1 MRKGDLVGQYR
12 LLGDFTTAGG
22 GMSMWTLAERDS
34 RTFFLKQ
41 FLAPKYP
48 LPGGPG
54 TEKTNA
60 RRRQECAR
68 FERHHHR
75 VMDLLRSRSMPGGNL
90 VVTIDFF
97 RVDGVYYKVTE
108 AVDVSAMSIANIA
121 SLPLAKRL
129 LILKTVT
136 HSVGILHAANLVHGD
151 IKADNVLIKRTETG
165 HYAAKLID
173 FDNCFVAGD
182 PPEPEETVGDAAFLS
197 PELAAHLCGRA
208 PTHTIS
214 TASDIF
220 ALGVLFTL
228 YLTGAE
234 PVVAGVGC
242 DGLHVH
248 ERVATGGVAVTDWRD
263 IPRDISDTV
272 GRMLLLDAR
281 RRPTAADVLAAL
293 QGRPAATPTE
303 AVTPRLRGD
312 LLDRSAAATAATSP
326 VALRGSLLRARSG
339 R

>member
-1 MRKGDLVGQYR
+1 MRKGDLVGPYR
-12 LLGDFTTAGG
+12 LLDDFTTAGG
-22 GMSMWTLAERDS
+22 GMSMWTFAERDG

-60 RRRQECAR
+60 RRRQECER

-75 VMDLLRSRSMPGGNL
+75 VMDLLRPRSVPGGNL

-97 RVDGVYYKVTE
+97 RVAGVYYKVTE
-108 AVDVSAMSIANIA
+108 AVDVSAMSVDDIAT
-121 SLPLAKRL
+121 LPLSKRL

-136 HSVGILHAANLVHGD
+136 HSIGILHAANLVHGD

-173 FDNCFVAGD
+173 FDNCFVAGE
-182 PPEPEETVGDAAFLS
+182 PPEPEETVGDAAYLS
-197 PELAAHLCGRA
+197 PELAAHLCGRPA
-208 PTHTIS
+208 THKVS
-214 TASDIF
+214 TSSDIF

-228 YLTGAE
+228 YLTGSE
-234 PVVAGVGC
+234 PVVAGAGC

-248 ERVATGGVAVTDWRD
+248 ERVATGGTAVTDWPD
-263 IPRDISDTV
+263 IPRDISGTV
-272 GRMLLLDAR
+272 GQMLILDAR
-281 RRPTAADVLAAL
+281 SRPTAADVLAAL
-293 QGRPAATPTE
+293 QGRPAATSVEET
-303 AVTPRLRGD
+303 TPRLRGH
-312 LLDRSAAATAATSP
+312 LLDRPAAATSP
-326 VALRGSLLRARSG
+326 VTLHGSLVRAGSG

>member
-12 LLGDFTTAGG
+12 LLDDFTTAGG
-22 GMSMWTLAERDS
+22 GMSMWTLAERDG
-34 RTFFLKQ
+34 RTYFLKQ

-60 RRRQECAR
+60 RRRQECER

-75 VMDLLRSRSMPGGNL
+75 VMDLLRSRSVPGGNL

-108 AVDVSAMSIANIA
+108 AVDVSAMSIASIA
-121 SLPLAKRL
+121 SLPLPKRL

-208 PTHTIS
+208 ATHTIS

-228 YLTGAE
+228 YLTGAQ
-234 PVVAGVGC
+234 PVVTGAGC

-248 ERVATGGVAVTDWRD
+248 ERVATGGTAVTDWRD

-272 GRMLLLDAR
+272 GRMLVLDAR
-281 RRPTAADVLAAL
+281 RRPAAADVLAAL
-293 QGRPAATPTE
+293 QGRPAATPIE
-303 AVTPRLRGD
+303 AVTPRLRGH
-312 LLDRSAAATAATSP
+312 LLDRPAAATSP
-326 VALRGSLLRARSG
+326 AALRGSLLGPGSG